1 MPRPTSLSVVA
12 ITRNVLSVDLSRNF
26 FVFSEKKEKVDLT
39 EVTYVFRRTVSS
51 CFCLLNVFCD
61 VPFGR
66 NWVGQTNWYWLLNTR
81 VTFQNR
87 MLSDASFASNL
98 YGSILML
105 LFIWGLNAQSWVA
118 LYGVQNLSVGSK
130 VVRNIQTYD
139 RDDTMK

>member
-1 MPRPTSLSVVA
+1 
-12 ITRNVLSVDLSRNF
+12 
-26 FVFSEKKEKVDLT
+26 
-39 EVTYVFRRTVSS
+39 
-51 CFCLLNVFCD
+51 
-61 VPFGR
+61 
-66 NWVGQTNWYWLLNTR
+66 
-81 VTFQNR
+81 